1 MAYGVGGWPAKSFL
15 NLPGGNGKL
24 HCPTWINVSV
34 YLSVCLSVMQG
45 KIDTY
50 ACIKIR
56 ASRMLMSERWT
67 EREMNIAPVAIPTK
81 FVPYTH

>member
-1 MAYGVGGWPAKSFL
+1 
-15 NLPGGNGKL
+15 
-24 HCPTWINVSV
+24 
-34 YLSVCLSVMQG
+34 MQG